1 MASFTVVAT
10 SEEFTD
16 LASITLTRDE
26 LASGLE
32 TRKCIIWVLLEQLL
46 SGVRYGKLSEITKT
60 FTSAAG
66 VPALKLLFLVTKI
79 PPGEHIKDRENETSE
94 IGKLKLQL

>member
-1 MASFTVVAT
+1 VAT
-10 SEEFTD
+10 SEELTD

-26 LASGLE
+26 LASRLE
-32 TRKCIIWVLLEQLL
+32 TRKCIVWVLLEQSL
-46 SGVRYGKLSEITKT
+46 SGVRYGKSTEITET

-66 VPALKLLFLVTKI
+66 VPALKLTFLVTEI
-79 PPGEHIKDRENETSE
+79 PPEEHTKDGENETSE